1 MKVGIVGL
9 SQVGKTT
16 IFSLLTGMNVDLFCQ
31 EHQKGTAKVHDPR
44 VDILAKMYEPK
55 KVTYATLEFYDTPAL
70 KINDK
75 KERTAVFNAIQNVE
89 SLMIVV
95 RAFEND
101 AVSYPEVEEPIEQLK
116 ATLDEFLFRDL
127 DVVTGRIERLEN
139 AKRKLELR
147 EEIEL
152 NLLKRLEEALG
163 NEQLLSRIDLTEEE
177 KKMVGGFSLATLKP
191 IAVVVNVDEKQFS
204 DKNYETKDQII
215 ELCNE
220 NGFAY
225 VELCGKLEME
235 LNALSEEEK
244 MELLKD
250 LGTEETGIQRLSRAL
265 YNQFGLISFFTV
277 GKDEVRAWT
286 LRKGS
291 TALDAAGTIHSDL
304 ARGFIR
310 AEVIKY
316 SDLINL
322 GSEKAVKD
330 AGLML
335 LVGKEH
341 VVQDG
346 DIINIRF
353 NV

>member
-16 IFSLLTGMNVDLFCQ
+16 IFSLLTGLEVDLFSQ
-31 EHQKGTAKVHDPR
+31 QHEKGIAKVHDKR

-55 KVTYATLEFYDTPAL
+55 KVTYATLEFFDTPAL
-70 KINDK
+70 KIKDA
-75 KERTAVFNAIQNVE
+75 KERTAVFNSIQNAE
-89 SLMIVV
+89 ALLIVV
-95 RAFEND
+95 RAFKND
-101 AVSYPEVEEPIEQLK
+101 AVPYPEVEKPVDQLK

-127 DVVTGRIERLEN
+127 DVVTNRIERLEN
-139 AKRKLELR
+139 AKRKLEPK

-152 NLLKRLEEALG
+152 KLLKRLQEALE
-163 NEQLLSRIDLTEEE
+163 NEQFLSKVELTEEE
-177 KKMVGGFSLATLKP
+177 KKMLGGFSFATLKP
-191 IAVVVNVDEKQFS
+191 TAVVVNVDEEQFTEKAY
-204 DKNYETKDQII
+204 DTKEQIVN
-215 ELCNE
+215 LCKE

-244 MELLKD
+244 MEFLKE
-250 LGTEETGIQRLSRAL
+250 LGTEETGIERLSNAL
-265 YNQFGLISFFTV
+265 YSQCGLISFFTV

-286 LRKGS
+286 LRKNS
-291 TALDAAGTIHSDL
+291 TAVDAAGAIHSDL
-304 ARGFIR
+304 ARGFIK
-310 AEVIKY
+310 AEIIKY
-316 SDLINL
+316 EDLIRL

-330 AGLML
+330 AGLMK

-341 VVQDG
+341 IVEDG
-346 DIINIRF
+346 DIITIRF

>member
-16 IFSLLTGMNVDLFCQ
+16 IFSLLTGLEVDLFSQ
-31 EHQKGTAKVHDPR
+31 EHQKGTAKVHDKR
-44 VDILAKMYEPK
+44 VDVLAKMYEPK
-55 KVTYATLEFYDTPAL
+55 KVTYATLEFFDTPAL
-70 KINDK
+70 KIKDI

-89 SLMIVV
+89 AMLIVV
-95 RAFEND
+95 RAFKND
-101 AVSYPEVEEPIEQLK
+101 SVPYPEVEKPIDQLK

-127 DVVTGRIERLEN
+127 DVVTNRIGRLEN
-139 AKRKLELR
+139 AKRKLEPK
-147 EEIEL
+147 EETEL
-152 NLLKRLEEALG
+152 KLLKRIQEALE
-163 NEQLLSRIDLTEEE
+163 NEQLLSKIGLTDEE
-177 KKMVGGFSLATLKP
+177 KKMLGGFSLTTLKP
-191 IAVVVNVDEKQFS
+191 IGVVVNVDEEQFS
-204 DKNYETKDQII
+204 EKSYQTKDEVIK
-215 ELCNE
+215 LCQD

-244 MELLKD
+244 MEFLKE
-250 LGTEETGIQRLSRAL
+250 LGTDETGIERLSRAL
-265 YNQFGLISFFTV
+265 YTQFGLISFFTV

-286 LRKGS
+286 LRKGA
-291 TALDAAGTIHSDL
+291 TAVDAAGVIHSDL

-316 SDLINL
+316 DDLVRL

-330 AGLML
+330 AGLMK
-335 LVGKEH
+335 LVGRDYIVE
-341 VVQDG
+341 DG
-346 DIINIRF
+346 DIITIRF

>member
-286 LRKGS
+286 LKKGS
-291 TALDAAGTIHSDL
+291 TALDTAGTIHSDL

>member
-265 YNQFGLISFFTV
+265 YNQFGLISSFTV

-286 LRKGS
+286 LKKGS

>member
-127 DVVTGRIERLEN
+127 DVVTGRIEKLEN

-265 YNQFGLISFFTV
+265 YNQFGLVSFFTV

>member
-127 DVVTGRIERLEN
+127 DVVTGRIEKLEN

-286 LRKGS
+286 LKKGS

>member
-1 MKVGIVGL
+1 M
-9 SQVGKTT
+9 
-16 IFSLLTGMNVDLFCQ
+16 
-31 EHQKGTAKVHDPR
+31 
-44 VDILAKMYEPK
+44 
-55 KVTYATLEFYDTPAL
+55 
-70 KINDK
+70 
-75 KERTAVFNAIQNVE
+75 
-89 SLMIVV
+89 
-95 RAFEND
+95 
-101 AVSYPEVEEPIEQLK
+101 
-116 ATLDEFLFRDL
+116 
-127 DVVTGRIERLEN
+127 
-139 AKRKLELR
+139 
-147 EEIEL
+147 
-152 NLLKRLEEALG
+152 LKRLEEALG

-191 IAVVVNVDEKQFS
+191 IAVIVNVDEKQFS

-265 YNQFGLISFFTV
+265 YNQFGLVSFFTV

>member
-265 YNQFGLISFFTV
+265 YNQFGLVSFFTV

>member
-286 LRKGS
+286 LKKGS

>member
-127 DVVTGRIERLEN
+127 DVVTGRIEKLEN

-147 EEIEL
+147 
-152 NLLKRLEEALG
+152 KRL
-163 NEQLLSRIDLTEEE
+163 N
-177 KKMVGGFSLATLKP
+177 
-191 IAVVVNVDEKQFS
+191 
-204 DKNYETKDQII
+204 
-215 ELCNE
+215 
-220 NGFAY
+220 
-225 VELCGKLEME
+225 
-235 LNALSEEEK
+235 
-244 MELLKD
+244 
-250 LGTEETGIQRLSRAL
+250 
-265 YNQFGLISFFTV
+265 
-277 GKDEVRAWT
+277 
-286 LRKGS
+286 
-291 TALDAAGTIHSDL
+291 
-304 ARGFIR
+304 
-310 AEVIKY
+310 
-316 SDLINL
+316 
-322 GSEKAVKD
+322 
-330 AGLML
+330 
-335 LVGKEH
+335 
-341 VVQDG
+341 
-346 DIINIRF
+346 
-353 NV
+353 

>member
-1 MKVGIVGL
+1 MRVGIVGL

-16 IFSLLTGMNVDLFCQ
+16 IFSLLTGMEVDLFSE
-31 EHQKGTAKVHDPR
+31 EHEKGIAKVHDPR
-44 VDILAKMYEPK
+44 VDVLAKMFEPK

-75 KERTAVFNAIQNVE
+75 KERMAVFSALQLAE

-101 AVSYPEVEEPIEQLK
+101 AVSYPEVEKPVEQLK

-127 DVVTGRIERLEN
+127 DVVTSRIERLEN
-139 AKRKLELR
+139 AKRKLEMK

-152 NLLKRLEEALG
+152 KLLKRLEEALG
-163 NEQLLSRIDLTEEE
+163 NEQLLSKIELTDEE
-177 KKMVGGFSLATLKP
+177 KKMLGGFSLATLKP
-191 IAVVVNVDEKQFS
+191 IAVVVNVDEEQFS
-204 DKNYETKDQII
+204 NKDYETKAEIV
-215 ELCNE
+215 ELCKKND
-220 NGFAY
+220 FAY

-235 LNALSEEEK
+235 LNSLSEEER

-250 LGTEETGIQRLSRAL
+250 LGTEETGIERLSRAL

-286 LRKGS
+286 LKKGS
-291 TALDAAGTIHSDL
+291 TALDAAGTIHTDL

-310 AEVIKY
+310 AEIIKY
-316 SDLINL
+316 DDLIRL

-341 VVQDG
+341 VVEDG
-346 DIINIRF
+346 DVINIRF